1 MTYPIAILVLA
12 AGKARRMGQSKQLL
26 PYGETTLLGHCIQT
40 AFACPAQG
48 VYPIIGAYANRI
60 QAEIQ
65 VDGIHWLLN
74 PHWEEGLSASIRRGI
89 SYLLE
94 ERPTIKAALVLLGD
108 QPLITAKDLQPFFDS
123 FAQEPARIVS
133 TAYGEKHGVPAL
145 FPRKYFQDLLLLKG
159 DRGAGKWMASQA
171 DIKRVTL
178 RTTFDVD
185 TKEDYDRLV

>member
-26 PYGETTLLGHCIQT
+26 PYGGTTLLGHCIQT
-40 AFACPAQG
+40 ALACPAQG
-48 VYPIIGAYANRI
+48 VYPIIGSYANRI

-65 VDGIHWLLN
+65 IEGIHWLLN
-74 PHWEEGLSASIRRGI
+74 PDWEEGLSASIRRGI

-94 ERPTIKAALVLLGD
+94 ERPTIEAALVLLGD

-123 FAQEPARIVS
+123 FVQKPERIVS
-133 TAYGEKHGVPAL
+133 TAYGEKYGVPAL
-145 FPRKYFQDLLLLKG
+145 FPRKYFQDLLSLKG
-159 DRGAGKWMASQA
+159 DRGAGKWMGNQA
-171 DIKRVTL
+171 DVKRVVL
-178 RTTFDVD
+178 RTTFDID